1 MTFAP
6 EAGTQRLRD
15 VINKGITEEDIF
27 SAVRQAIELGWNN
40 IKLYFMIGHPTET
53 DEDLEGIANIAK
65 KILQIKKEIGRGG
78 RFNVT
83 VSVSNFVP
91 KAFTPFQ
98 WMGQNSL
105 EEFRRKHDFL
115 RGLLYVKGI
124 TFNYHDDFTSV
135 LQAVFARGDRRT
147 GELLLKAYEE
157 GCVRDSWSEC
167 FDEQKWRT
175 AIEKSGLDIEF
186 YTQRER
192 DIDEVL
198 PWYIIDSSVSDE
210 YLKLEWKRANVA
222 QITPDCRNGCTG
234 CGINKRTVCK
244 LGGIYE

>member
-1 MTFAP
+1 M
-6 EAGTQRLRD
+6 
-15 VINKGITEEDIF
+15 
-27 SAVRQAIELGWNN
+27 RQAIELGWNN

-65 KILQIKKEIGRGG
+65 KILQIKKEVGRGG

-135 LQAVFARGDRRT
+135 LEAVFARGDRRT
-147 GELLLKAYEE
+147 GELLLKAYE
-157 GCVRDSWSEC
+157 
-167 FDEQKWRT
+167 
-175 AIEKSGLDIEF
+175 
-186 YTQRER
+186 
-192 DIDEVL
+192 
-198 PWYIIDSSVSDE
+198 
-210 YLKLEWKRANVA
+210 
-222 QITPDCRNGCTG
+222 
-234 CGINKRTVCK
+234 
-244 LGGIYE
+244 

>member
-1 MTFAP
+1 
-6 EAGTQRLRD
+6 
-15 VINKGITEEDIF
+15 
-27 SAVRQAIELGWNN
+27 
-40 IKLYFMIGHPTET
+40 
-53 DEDLEGIANIAK
+53 
-65 KILQIKKEIGRGG
+65 
-78 RFNVT
+78 VT

-135 LQAVFARGDRRT
+135 LEAVFARGDRRT
-147 GELLLKAYEE
+147 GKLLLKAYEE